1 MISNSFNTS
10 VTLSLNSE
18 IIKNENIVLL
28 TGGENESQQHPVFPG
43 KCSAN
48 RANFSLQSKKKS
60 QRQRSKDS
68 SLPRKR
74 LGT

>member
-28 TGGENESQQHPVFPG
+28 RGGENESQQHPVFPG

-48 RANFSLQSKKKS
+48 RANFSLQNKKKR

-68 SLPRKR
+68 SLLRKR
-74 LGT
+74 L